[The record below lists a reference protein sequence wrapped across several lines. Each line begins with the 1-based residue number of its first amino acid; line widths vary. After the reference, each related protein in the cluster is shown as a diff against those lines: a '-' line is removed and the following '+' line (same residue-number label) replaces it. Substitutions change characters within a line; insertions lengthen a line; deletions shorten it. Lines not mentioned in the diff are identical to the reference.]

1 MSNQPASG
9 CVTQN
14 DRIIEYSA
22 LCSAVIHFESI
33 IYLFIMP
40 HISNT
45 AFKVQSS
52 TLVEKKVFFL
62 FVYALCCI
70 SKQTLI
76 KPTLY
81 LNRELSRTSHTGSS
95 PLPSVLLQKLSFC
108 YCLWGCSHLF
118 VFIFWSLSIILCC
131 KKCYVFTNC
140 IILLTAPFK

>member
-81 LNRELSRTSHTGSS
+81 LNRELNKPHRQLTPAFG
-95 PLPSVLLQKLSFC
+95 PSEETPFLLLLVGQAVRICLFSFF
-108 YCLWGCSHLF
+108 G
-118 VFIFWSLSIILCC
+118 
-131 KKCYVFTNC
+131 
-140 IILLTAPFK
+140 A

>member
-52 TLVEKKVFFL
+52 TLVEIKFFFCLFMLYAVF
-62 FVYALCCI
+62 
-70 SKQTLI
+70 
-76 KPTLY
+76 
-81 LNRELSRTSHTGSS
+81 LN
-95 PLPSVLLQKLSFC
+95 
-108 YCLWGCSHLF
+108 
-118 VFIFWSLSIILCC
+118 SLHYI
-131 KKCYVFTNC
+131 
-140 IILLTAPFK
+140 